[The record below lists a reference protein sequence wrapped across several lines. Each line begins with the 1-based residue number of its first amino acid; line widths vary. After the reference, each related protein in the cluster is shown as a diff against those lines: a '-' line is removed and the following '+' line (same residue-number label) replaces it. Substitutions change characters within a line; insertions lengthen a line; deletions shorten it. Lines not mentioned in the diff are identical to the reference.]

1 MTNTGQNPY
10 APVDEEIIGKWM
22 ASLDLASGT
31 KETYLSGFKAFCW
44 FVRSTSLDFD
54 ELTRDDVK
62 SFKEYLV
69 NEKKLKPAT
78 VSSYL
83 ASVRSFYAYSEDNG
97 IENIAHRVK
106 GVTDSRSFKK
116 EPLTPDQA
124 RRLLASIDCSTEK
137 GMRDFAILNLM
148 LRTGL
153 RDIEIVRANC
163 KDIQTKAGVD
173 VLYVQGKGR
182 ASKDNFVVLT
192 PKALSPIT
200 TYLEKRGNVNELDP
214 LFASVSSRNAGERL
228 TVRSISRI
236 AKSALRAIGIDDERY
251 TAHSL
256 RHTAITFSLLGGAT
270 ERDAQQMARHANITT
285 TMLYSHDIDR
295 IKHAAEREI
304 DNVLDQPDSLVGF
317 SCQQIS

>member
-10 APVDEEIIGKWM
+10 APVDEEIIGRWM

-124 RRLLASIDCSTEK
+124 QRLLASIDRSTEK

-182 ASKDNFVVLT
+182 ASKDSFVVLT

>member
-10 APVDEEIIGKWM
+10 APVDEEIIGRWM

-31 KETYLSGFKAFCW
+31 KETYLSGFRAFCW

-69 NEKKLKPAT
+69 DEKKLKPAT

>member
-10 APVDEEIIGKWM
+10 APVDEEIIGRWM

-31 KETYLSGFKAFCW
+31 KETYLSGFRAFCW

-54 ELTRDDVK
+54 ELTRDDIK

-69 NEKKLKPAT
+69 DEKKLKPAT
-78 VSSYL
+78 VSGYL

-124 RRLLASIDCSTEK
+124 QRLLASIDRSTEK

-163 KDIQTKAGVD
+163 RDIQTKAGVD

-182 ASKDNFVVLT
+182 ASKDSFVVLT

-236 AKSALRAIGIDDERY
+236 AKSALRAIGIDDGRY

>member
-69 NEKKLKPAT
+69 DEKKLKPAT

-124 RRLLASIDCSTEK
+124 RRLLASIDRSTEK

-182 ASKDNFVVLT
+182 ASKDSFVVLT

>member
-1 MTNTGQNPY
+1 MNTEQNPY

-69 NEKKLKPAT
+69 DEKKLKPAT

-124 RRLLASIDCSTEK
+124 RRLLASIDRSTEK

-182 ASKDNFVVLT
+182 ASKDSFVVLT

-295 IKHAAEREI
+295 IKRAAEREI
-304 DNVLDQPDSLVGF
+304 GNVLDQPDSPVGF

>member
-10 APVDEEIIGKWM
+10 APVDEEIIGRWM

-69 NEKKLKPAT
+69 DEKKLKPAT
-78 VSSYL
+78 VSGYL

-228 TVRSISRI
+228 TVRSVSRI

>member
-10 APVDEEIIGKWM
+10 APVDEEIIGRWM

-31 KETYLSGFKAFCW
+31 KETYLSGFRAFCW

-270 ERDAQQMARHANITT
+270 ERDAQQMARHANLTT

-295 IKHAAEREI
+295 IKRAAEREI
-304 DNVLDQPDSLVGF
+304 GNVLDQPDSLVGF

>member
-31 KETYLSGFKAFCW
+31 KETYLSGFRAFCW

-54 ELTRDDVK
+54 KLTRDDVK

-69 NEKKLKPAT
+69 DEKKLKPAT

-124 RRLLASIDCSTEK
+124 RRLLASIDRSTEK

-182 ASKDNFVVLT
+182 ASKDSFVVLT

>member
-1 MTNTGQNPY
+1 MANTGQNSY
-10 APVDEEIIGKWM
+10 APVDEEIIGRWM

-31 KETYLSGFKAFCW
+31 KETYLSGFRAFCW

-124 RRLLASIDCSTEK
+124 QRLLASIDRSTEK
-137 GMRDFAILNLM
+137 GLRDFAILNLM

-163 KDIQTKAGVD
+163 RDIQTKAGVD

-192 PKALSPIT
+192 PKALSPIAA
-200 TYLEKRGNVNELDP
+200 YLEKRGKVDKLDP

-228 TVRSISRI
+228 TVRSVSRI

-295 IKHAAEREI
+295 IKHAAEHEI

>member
-22 ASLDLASGT
+22 ASLDLASST

-124 RRLLASIDCSTEK
+124 RRLLASVDRSTEK
-137 GMRDFAILNLM
+137 GLRDFAILNLM

-192 PKALSPIT
+192 PKALSPIAA
-200 TYLEKRGNVNELDP
+200 YLEKRGNVNELDP

>member
-10 APVDEEIIGKWM
+10 APVDEEIIGRWM

-31 KETYLSGFKAFCW
+31 KETYLSGFRAFCW

-124 RRLLASIDCSTEK
+124 RRLLASVDRSTEK
-137 GMRDFAILNLM
+137 GLRDFAILNLM

-182 ASKDNFVVLT
+182 ASKDSFVVLT

>member
-10 APVDEEIIGKWM
+10 APVDEEIIGRWM

-31 KETYLSGFKAFCW
+31 KETYLSGFRAFCW

-124 RRLLASIDCSTEK
+124 QRLLASIDRSTEK

-163 KDIQTKAGVD
+163 RDIQTKAGVD

-192 PKALSPIT
+192 PKALSPIAA
-200 TYLEKRGNVNELDP
+200 YLEKRGKVDKLDP

-228 TVRSISRI
+228 TVRSVSRI

>member
-54 ELTRDDVK
+54 GLTRDDVK

-69 NEKKLKPAT
+69 DEKNLKPAT

-124 RRLLASIDCSTEK
+124 RRLLASIDRGTEK

>member
-69 NEKKLKPAT
+69 DEKKLKPAT

-124 RRLLASIDCSTEK
+124 RRLLASIDRSTEK

>member
-10 APVDEEIIGKWM
+10 APVDEEIIGRWM

-69 NEKKLKPAT
+69 DEKKLKPAT

-124 RRLLASIDCSTEK
+124 QRLLASIDRSTEK

-182 ASKDNFVVLT
+182 ASKDSFVVLT

>member
-10 APVDEEIIGKWM
+10 APVDEEIIGRWM
-22 ASLDLASGT
+22 ASLDLASDT
-31 KETYLSGFKAFCW
+31 KETYLSGFRAFCW

-124 RRLLASIDCSTEK
+124 QRLLASIDRGTEK

-182 ASKDNFVVLT
+182 ASKDSFVVLT

-228 TVRSISRI
+228 TVRSVSRI

-304 DNVLDQPDSLVGF
+304 DNVLDQLDSLVGF

>member
-124 RRLLASIDCSTEK
+124 QRLLASIDRSTEK

-182 ASKDNFVVLT
+182 ASKDSFVVLT

>member
-182 ASKDNFVVLT
+182 ASKDSFVVLT

>member
-10 APVDEEIIGKWM
+10 APVDEEIIGRWM

-69 NEKKLKPAT
+69 DEKKLKPAT

-124 RRLLASIDCSTEK
+124 RRLLASIDRSTEK

-228 TVRSISRI
+228 TVRSVSRI

>member
-124 RRLLASIDCSTEK
+124 QRLLASIDRGTEK

-228 TVRSISRI
+228 TVRSVSRI

>member
-54 ELTRDDVK
+54 ELTRDDIK

-78 VSSYL
+78 VSGYL

-116 EPLTPDQA
+116 EPLTPDRA
-124 RRLLASIDCSTEK
+124 RRLLASVDRGTEK

-182 ASKDNFVVLT
+182 ASKDSFVVLT
-192 PKALSPIT
+192 PKALSPIA
-200 TYLEKRGNVNELDP
+200 TYLEKRGNVNERDP

-295 IKHAAEREI
+295 IKRAAEREI
-304 DNVLDQPDSLVGF
+304 GNVLDQPDSPVGF

>member
-22 ASLDLASGT
+22 ASLDLASST

-124 RRLLASIDCSTEK
+124 QRLLASIDRSTEK

-182 ASKDNFVVLT
+182 ASKDSFVVLT

>member
-10 APVDEEIIGKWM
+10 APVDEEIIGRWM

-31 KETYLSGFKAFCW
+31 KETYLSGFRAFCW

-124 RRLLASIDCSTEK
+124 RRLLASIDRSTEK

-182 ASKDNFVVLT
+182 ASKDSFVVLT

>member
-69 NEKKLKPAT
+69 DEKKLKPAT

-228 TVRSISRI
+228 TVRSVSRI

-295 IKHAAEREI
+295 IKRAAEREI
-304 DNVLDQPDSLVGF
+304 GNVLDQPDSLVGF

>member
-31 KETYLSGFKAFCW
+31 KETYLSGFRAFCW

-69 NEKKLKPAT
+69 DEKKLKPAT

-124 RRLLASIDCSTEK
+124 RRLLASVDRSTEK

-182 ASKDNFVVLT
+182 ASKDSFVVLT

-228 TVRSISRI
+228 TVRSVSRI

>member
-69 NEKKLKPAT
+69 DEKKLKPAT

-124 RRLLASIDCSTEK
+124 RRLLASIDRGTEK

-182 ASKDNFVVLT
+182 ASKDSFVVLT

-295 IKHAAEREI
+295 IKRAAEREI
-304 DNVLDQPDSLVGF
+304 GNVLDQPDSLVGF

>member
-78 VSSYL
+78 VSGYL

-124 RRLLASIDCSTEK
+124 RRLLASIDRSTEK

-182 ASKDNFVVLT
+182 ASKDSFVVLT

>member
-54 ELTRDDVK
+54 GLTRDDVK

-69 NEKKLKPAT
+69 DEKKLKPAT

>member
-10 APVDEEIIGKWM
+10 APVDEEIIGRWM

-31 KETYLSGFKAFCW
+31 KETYLSGFRAFCW

-69 NEKKLKPAT
+69 DEKKLKPAT

-192 PKALSPIT
+192 PKALSPIAA
-200 TYLEKRGNVNELDP
+200 YLEKRGNVNELDP

>member
-22 ASLDLASGT
+22 ASLDLASST

-124 RRLLASIDCSTEK
+124 QRLLASIDRSTEK

>member
-22 ASLDLASGT
+22 ASLDLASST

-116 EPLTPDQA
+116 EPLTPDRA
-124 RRLLASIDCSTEK
+124 RRLLASVDRGTEK

-182 ASKDNFVVLT
+182 ASKDSFVVLT
-192 PKALSPIT
+192 PKALSPIA
-200 TYLEKRGNVNELDP
+200 TYLEKRGNVNERDP

>member
-22 ASLDLASGT
+22 ASLDLASST

-124 RRLLASIDCSTEK
+124 QRLLASIDRSTEK

-182 ASKDNFVVLT
+182 ASKDSFVVLT

-236 AKSALRAIGIDDERY
+236 AKSALRAIGVDDERY

>member
-69 NEKKLKPAT
+69 DEKKLKPAT

-182 ASKDNFVVLT
+182 ASKDSFVVLT

>member
-22 ASLDLASGT
+22 ASLDLASST

-124 RRLLASIDCSTEK
+124 QRLLASIDRSTEK

-182 ASKDNFVVLT
+182 ASKDSFVVLT
-192 PKALSPIT
+192 PKALSPIA
-200 TYLEKRGNVNELDP
+200 TYLEKRGNVNERDP

-295 IKHAAEREI
+295 IKRAAEREI
-304 DNVLDQPDSLVGF
+304 GNVLDQPDSPVGF

>member
-10 APVDEEIIGKWM
+10 APVDEEIIGRWM

-69 NEKKLKPAT
+69 DEKKLKPAT

-182 ASKDNFVVLT
+182 ASKDSFVVLT

>member
-69 NEKKLKPAT
+69 DEKKLKPAT

-116 EPLTPDQA
+116 EPLTPDRA
-124 RRLLASIDCSTEK
+124 RRLLASVDRGTEK

-182 ASKDNFVVLT
+182 ASKDSFVVLT
-192 PKALSPIT
+192 PKALSPIA
-200 TYLEKRGNVNELDP
+200 TYLEKRGNVNERDP

-295 IKHAAEREI
+295 IKRAAEREI
-304 DNVLDQPDSLVGF
+304 GNVLDQPDSPVGF

>member
-69 NEKKLKPAT
+69 DEKKLKPAT
-78 VSSYL
+78 VSGYL

-124 RRLLASIDCSTEK
+124 RRLLASVDRSTEK

-182 ASKDNFVVLT
+182 ASKDSFVVLT

>member
-97 IENIAHRVK
+97 IENIARRVK

-124 RRLLASIDCSTEK
+124 QRLLASIDRSTEK

-182 ASKDNFVVLT
+182 ASKDSFVVLT

-270 ERDAQQMARHANITT
+270 ERDAQQMARHANIAT

>member
-1 MTNTGQNPY
+1 
-10 APVDEEIIGKWM
+10 
-22 ASLDLASGT
+22 
-31 KETYLSGFKAFCW
+31 
-44 FVRSTSLDFD
+44 
-54 ELTRDDVK
+54 
-62 SFKEYLV
+62 
-69 NEKKLKPAT
+69 
-78 VSSYL
+78 
-83 ASVRSFYAYSEDNG
+83 
-97 IENIAHRVK
+97 
-106 GVTDSRSFKK
+106 
-116 EPLTPDQA
+116 
-124 RRLLASIDCSTEK
+124 
-137 GMRDFAILNLM
+137 MRDFAILNLM

-182 ASKDNFVVLT
+182 ASKDSFVVLT

-228 TVRSISRI
+228 TVRSIFRI

-295 IKHAAEREI
+295 IKRAAEREI
-304 DNVLDQPDSLVGF
+304 GNVLDQPDSPVGF